1 MQRKINIIYTLLL
14 FAFMANGQ
22 VDVSA
27 ELDSYKMLVADQR
40 PLHLM
45 VHLSQGAEVKSVD
58 LSNLTKDEEFEMVQE
73 GKWDTI
79 QTGANTILKKDII
92 FQYFDVGEFTIPK
105 IPVAYTMNGRQ
116 AVAYSQAVPI
126 TILPVQSQDSLA
138 MLMPIKDIIQEPFT
152 WEDAL
157 PWALGGLALILLGSG
172 GFWYYKRMQNEALP
186 EPIPVPIPAHETA
199 LRKLDELKK
208 EKLWQQGQVKEYQT
222 QLTYIVREYLENR
235 YKVQALEST
244 TDQILRD
251 LKHLNF
257 SGELKGKLREMLQLA
272 DMVKFAKAQPPVE
285 IHERLMKDAQEFV
298 VTTKERLVV
307 QEETEEA

>member
-1 MQRKINIIYTLLL
+1 MQKTINIIYTFLL
-14 FAFMANGQ
+14 FAFVANGQ

-27 ELDSYKMLVADQR
+27 ELDSYEMLVADQR

-45 VHLSQGAEVKSVD
+45 VHLSKGAEVKAVD
-58 LSNLTKDEEFEMVQE
+58 LSDLTKDKEFEMVRE
-73 GKWDTI
+73 EKWDTI

-105 IPVAYTMNGRQ
+105 IPVSYTINGRQ
-116 AVAYSQAVPI
+116 GTAYSQVVPI
-126 TILPVQSQDSLA
+126 TILPAPTQDSLA

-152 WEDAL
+152 WEDL
-157 PWALGGLALILLGSG
+157 WPWAPIGLVLLLLGGG

-199 LRKLDELKK
+199 LHKLDALKK
-208 EKLWQQGQVKEYQT
+208 AKLWQQGQVKEYQSK
-222 QLTYIVREYLENR
+222 LTYIVREYLENR

-257 SGELKGKLREMLQLA
+257 SSDLKGKLREMLQLA
-272 DMVKFAKAQPPVE
+272 DMVKFAKAQPPIE
-285 IHERLMKDAQEFV
+285 IHERLMKDAEEFV

-307 QEETEEA
+307 EGA

>member
-1 MQRKINIIYTLLL
+1 MQKKINIIYTFLL

-40 PLHLM
+40 PLHLL
-45 VHLSQGAEVKSVD
+45 VHLSPGAAIKSVD
-58 LSNLTKDEEFEMVQE
+58 LSGLTKDKEFEMIRE
-73 GKWDTI
+73 EKWDTI
-79 QTGANTILKKDII
+79 QTGGNTILKKDII

-105 IPVAYTMNGRQ
+105 IPVTYTLNGRQ
-116 AVAYSQAVPI
+116 TVAYSQAVPI
-126 TILPVQSQDSLA
+126 TILPVQTQDSLV

-157 PWALGGLALILLGSG
+157 PWALGGLAFLLLGGSG
-172 GFWYYKRMQNEALP
+172 YWYYKRKQNEALP

-199 LRKLDELKK
+199 LSKLDELKK

-222 QLTYIVREYLENR
+222 RLTYIVREYLENR
-235 YKVQALEST
+235 YEVQALEST

-257 SGELKGKLREMLQLA
+257 SSELKGKLREMLQLA

-285 IHERLMKDAQEFV
+285 IHERLMKDAEEFV

-307 QEETEEA
+307 QEEAGGA